1 MHNGTPFGRWLREQ
15 RRARDLTQDGIGAQ
29 VGCAGET
36 IRKIEAGAARP
47 SRQVAELL
55 AAYLAVPAADW
66 PDFVRWARL
75 LPARPGEASTA
86 GSGATAH
93 TGAASSAATDPASS
107 LLRTPHSILRIPLER
122 PEGTMDPH
130 SAFYVERPSDAPA
143 GATMRQPGVTITIKG
158 PRQMGK
164 SSLLYRLLDTAQA
177 VGKRVVLLDFQLVD
191 AAALATADAFLRQF
205 CAWLSDE
212 LGITEQVDDY
222 WRLPVGPMQRCTNYL
237 KKYLLP
243 QVGGPLVLAM
253 DEVDKIFDTPYRS
266 DFFAML
272 RSWHNTRQAG
282 SVWCG
287 LDLVLVTSTEPYQFV
302 ENLNQSPFNVGCT
315 VELEDFTPTQ
325 VADLNE
331 RHGAPLTPAEARRL
345 MALVGGQPYLVR
357 RALYLIATGQL
368 TPDALFATAQE
379 ERGPFG
385 DHLRAHLLR
394 LHEAPDLVAGLRGIL
409 RNRIC
414 ADERIYFRLRGA
426 GLVRRDGTAV
436 LPRYPLYEAYFREHL
451 RG

>member
-1 MHNGTPFGRWLREQ
+1 
-15 RRARDLTQDGIGAQ
+15 
-29 VGCAGET
+29 
-36 IRKIEAGAARP
+36 
-47 SRQVAELL
+47 
-55 AAYLAVPAADW
+55 
-66 PDFVRWARL
+66 
-75 LPARPGEASTA
+75 
-86 GSGATAH
+86 
-93 TGAASSAATDPASS
+93 
-107 LLRTPHSILRIPLER
+107 
-122 PEGTMDPH
+122 MDPR
-130 SAFYVERPSDAPA
+130 SPLYVERPSDALA
-143 GATMRQPGVTITIKG
+143 GATIRQPGVTITIKG

-177 VGKRVVLLDFQLVD
+177 AGKRTVLLDFQLVD
-191 AAALATADAFLRQF
+191 TAALATADAFLRQW

-212 LGITEQVDDY
+212 LGVAEGVESY
-222 WRLPVGPMQRCTNYL
+222 WRLPLGPMQRCTAYL

-282 SVWCG
+282 SVWRD

-315 VELEDFTPTQ
+315 VELEDFTPAQ
-325 VADLNE
+325 VSDLNA

-357 RALYLIATGQL
+357 RALYLTAGGEL
-368 TPDALFATAQE
+368 TPTALFATAQE

-409 RNRIC
+409 RNGLC
-414 ADERIYFRLRGA
+414 PDERSYFRLRGA
-426 GLVRRDGTAV
+426 GLVRREGTAV
-436 LPRYPLYEAYFREHL
+436 LPRYPLYDAYFREHL